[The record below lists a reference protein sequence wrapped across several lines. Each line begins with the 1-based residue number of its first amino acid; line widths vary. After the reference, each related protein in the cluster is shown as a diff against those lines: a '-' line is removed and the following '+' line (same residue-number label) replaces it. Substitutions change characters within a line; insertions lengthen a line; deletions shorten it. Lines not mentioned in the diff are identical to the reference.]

1 MDSRITQLRNKEII
15 DIRSG
20 CRYGYV
26 GDLEIDLE
34 TGRVHALVVPGRLRL
49 FGLLGRE
56 RERVFSWNAVR
67 RFGEDIILVEGPEEK
82 TTKK

>member
-56 RERVFSWNAVR
+56 RERVFLWNAVR

-82 TTKK
+82 TAKK

>member
-1 MDSRITQLRNKEII
+1 MENRITQLRSKEII
-15 DIRSG
+15 DIHSG

-34 TGRVHALVVPGRLRL
+34 TGRVQALVVPGRLRL

-56 RERVFSWNAVR
+56 RERVFPWNAVR
-67 RFGEDIILVEGPEEK
+67 RFGEDIILVEGFAEK
-82 TTKK
+82 TAKK

>member
-1 MDSRITQLRNKEII
+1 MDNRITQLRNKEVI
-15 DIRSG
+15 DIHSG
-20 CRYGYV
+20 SRYGYI

-56 RERVFSWNAVR
+56 RERVFPWNAVR

-82 TTKK
+82 STKK